1 MSPRSASQRAAQEVH
16 DQEVHDQA
24 VLDQEMAV
32 AEHRGAERVRAQ
44 VRDVIADRRR
54 VVRLGDQQIEV
65 VEVSA
70 IAEVVSTET

>member
-1 MSPRSASQRAAQEVH
+1 VSSPSPSQRPTQQVI
-16 DQEVHDQA
+16 DQELA
-24 VLDQEMAV
+24 I

-54 VVRLGDQQIEV
+54 VVRHGDHQIEV

-70 IAEVVSTET
+70 IAEALADEPE